1 MNYLEQATALAAS
14 RVPERYQRTNH
25 PHVQVWDA
33 SKDAYVTVERPSK
46 HIAAMRGWVQDR
58 IRAKAREAAK
68 SKFNPSFYTAKVGA
82 REAAKEANGLFGYG
96 AGGFDDKPTP
106 IDDLG
111 ELLQELQRLEALQI
125 EKEGEIK

>member
-14 RVPERYQRTNH
+14 QVPERYQRTAH
-25 PHVQVWDA
+25 PHVTVWDA

-58 IRAKAREAAK
+58 IRAKALEAAK
-68 SKFNPSFYTAKVGA
+68 NAFNPSRYSGKVGA

-96 AGGFDDKPTP
+96 AGGFDEKPAP

-111 ELLQELQRLEALQI
+111 ELLQELRRLEALQI

>member
-14 RVPERYQRTNH
+14 QVPERYQRTDH
-25 PHVQVWDA
+25 PHVKVWDA
-33 SKDAYVTVERPSK
+33 SKDAYVTVERQSK

-68 SKFNPSFYTAKVGA
+68 NKFNPSFHTAKFGA
-82 REAAKEANGLFGYG
+82 REAQKEANGIFGYG
-96 AGGFDDKPTP
+96 AGGFDEKPAP

-111 ELLQELQRLEALQI
+111 ELLKELQRLEALQI
-125 EKEGEIK
+125 EKEGN